1 MLSAKHIGLCQGGD
15 SKDSNETRVWV
26 GGQFPVVI
34 TMVEDLDALHINPIR
49 PGGLEE
55 KSDITVNS

>member
-1 MLSAKHIGLCQGGD
+1 MSRW
-15 SKDSNETRVWV
+15 S
-26 GGQFPVVI
+26 QFPVVI

-49 PGGLEE
+49 PGGLEK

>member
-26 GGQFPVVI
+26 DGQFPVVI

-55 KSDITVNS
+55 K

>member
-1 MLSAKHIGLCQGGD
+1 M
-15 SKDSNETRVWV
+15 
-26 GGQFPVVI
+26 VI

-55 KSDITVNS
+55 KSDIIVNS